1 MGRLFMQSHSLPDVP
16 PINTSG
22 RNMHYSTVA
31 LFFLFLAT
39 LSTANNNANGGDQSV
54 GGIHLFEFHGKHGG
68 TGLGIKVIIVLV
80 LILIAVYIIIRYR
93 TRKYVKKHIRPLALR
108 ALEAGAPEAAITCE
122 H

>member
-1 MGRLFMQSHSLPDVP
+1 MGRLFMQSHSSPDAP

-31 LFFLFLAT
+31 LFFMFLAT
-39 LSTANNNANGGDQSV
+39 LSTANNNANGGDQNV

-80 LILIAVYIIIRYR
+80 LILIPFIHFYVQFLSSSSGAGRSCLLVR
-93 TRKYVKKHIRPLALR
+93 TVVDPSGRRRL
-108 ALEAGAPEAAITCE
+108 
-122 H
+122 